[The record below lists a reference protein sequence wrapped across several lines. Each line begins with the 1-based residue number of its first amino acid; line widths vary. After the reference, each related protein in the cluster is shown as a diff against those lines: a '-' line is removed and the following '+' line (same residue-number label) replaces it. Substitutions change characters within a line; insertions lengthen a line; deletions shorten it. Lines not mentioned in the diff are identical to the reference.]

1 MLWIQ
6 LLKRLKRLK
15 SDYYIFTVL
24 LLKKYPRIVRG
35 YFFEKDLV
43 NKKNMIEF
51 LELKTGNNLF
61 DLFLKADC
69 FFLLQKDEFIV
80 F

>member
-1 MLWIQ
+1 MIIIYSLYYF
-6 LLKRLKRLK
+6 LKNTPGLPGG
-15 SDYYIFTVL
+15 I
-24 LLKKYPRIVRG
+24 
-35 YFFEKDLV
+35 FFEKDLV
-43 NKKNMIEF
+43 NKKTMIEF